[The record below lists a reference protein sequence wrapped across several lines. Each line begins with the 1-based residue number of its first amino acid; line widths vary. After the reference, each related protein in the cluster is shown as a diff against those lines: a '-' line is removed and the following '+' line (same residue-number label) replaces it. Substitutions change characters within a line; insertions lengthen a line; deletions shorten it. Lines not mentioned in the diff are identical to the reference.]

1 MVYEIVNS
9 ELLYS
14 MLNVTI
20 LFYSELIMGEN
31 IWQSTYQHL
40 RQVFQM

>member
-1 MVYEIVNS
+1 MVYEIINS

-20 LFYSELIMGEN
+20 LFYLELIMGEK
-31 IWQSTYQHL
+31 
-40 RQVFQM
+40 